1 MNICMEEVVNRFVD
15 LEQSVKASP
24 HLSVTMSKSLIRL
37 YSEDLDM
44 ARFSL
49 VAVKTRLSLNFVT
62 LSLTDALSVK
72 KIKNPLYQILSF
84 VPNWESIKALLGVNS
99 L

>member
-1 MNICMEEVVNRFVD
+1 MNSCMEEVVNRFVD
-15 LEQSVKASP
+15 LERSVKASP
-24 HLSVTMSKSLIRL
+24 HLSVTMSKSHISL
-37 YSEDLDM
+37 YSEDLNM
-44 ARFSL
+44 ARFSS

-72 KIKNPLYQILSF
+72 KINNPLYQILSF
-84 VPNWESIKALLGVNS
+84 VPNWESIKTLLGVNS